1 MTASTIHTS
10 FMTQSRLKTTT
21 SSISPSFYSQR
32 RRTQT
37 PAGSSR
43 LEAQAQRLE
52 QEKYACRYL
61 RLQILLLILLIIGS
75 GVVYLI
81 FIFPF
86 LVQWTGQLNSQK
98 YEAPDH
104 SIRPQVPLLNAPSSY
119 TNEPTLKLSGFATPS
134 TWVQFIVNNQVVPE
148 GKVPVGLNG
157 EFVVDLS
164 LQEGENTL
172 QAYSFDDQGLQSND
186 TKLYTVTLDTQQ
198 PDIDLESP
206 ENHQQ
211 FHGRASQ
218 IVIINGHTEPGARVL
233 VNTSATRADVDGF
246 FELEYRLSEG
256 DNNLEIVATDKAE
269 NENKITI
276 NVNFQP

>member
-1 MTASTIHTS
+1 MIMSTIHTS
-10 FMTQSRLKTTT
+10 FMTQSRLKTT
-21 SSISPSFYSQR
+21 SNIGPSFYSQR
-32 RRTQT
+32 QKAKTT
-37 PAGSSR
+37 AASSR
-43 LEAQAQRLE
+43 LEARAQRQE

-61 RLQILLLILLIIGS
+61 QIQIFLIMLLIAGS
-75 GVVYLI
+75 GIAYLV

-86 LVQWTGQLNSQK
+86 LVQWTGQINSQK

-104 SIRPQVPLLNAPSSY
+104 TIRPQMPLLNAPPSY
-119 TNEPTLKLSGFATPS
+119 TNEQTLTISGFATPS
-134 TWVQFIVNNQVVPE
+134 TWVQFVVNNQVVSA

-157 EFVVDLS
+157 EFSVS
-164 LQEGENTL
+164 LELEEGENTL
-172 QAYSFDDQGLQSND
+172 QAYSFDDNGLQSND
-186 TKLYTVTLDTQQ
+186 TKVYTVTLDTQK
-198 PDIDLESP
+198 PPIDLESP

-246 FELEYRLSEG
+246 FKLEYRLSDG

-276 NVNFQP
+276 SVNFQP